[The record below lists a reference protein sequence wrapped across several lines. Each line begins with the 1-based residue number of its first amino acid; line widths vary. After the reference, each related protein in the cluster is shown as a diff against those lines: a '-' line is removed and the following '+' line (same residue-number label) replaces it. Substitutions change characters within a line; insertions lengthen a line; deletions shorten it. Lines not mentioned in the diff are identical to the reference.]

1 MKSLTWLAFLIAAT
15 AVSGCS
21 KIPTPSEF
29 YSGVD
34 LQAIVQQCAP
44 HDLKWGGHGSG
55 SSEGGSPLT
64 YHRNKRWDFQ
74 VEQDSLDTFV
84 NALKT
89 EIQKAVEDYGGRVTS
104 SVNLRK
110 NELPKALARRG
121 IKRTAEDGKENDMVG
136 LTGFQVNYEVGRMLG
151 EILVTVSRNDEV
163 SETNPYPL
171 NLSVDIFEPTSA
183 GHQPVVQPEPNTE
196 S

>member
-15 AVSGCS
+15 AVNGCS
-21 KIPTPSEF
+21 NPKIPPPSEF

-55 SSEGGSPLT
+55 RSEGGSPLT

-74 VEQDSLDTFV
+74 VEQDSFDTFV
-84 NALKT
+84 KVLKI
-89 EIQKAVEDYGGRVTS
+89 EIQKAVEDHGGRVTS
-104 SVNLRK
+104 SMNLDK

-121 IKRTAEDGKENDMVG
+121 IKRTAGDGKEIDMVG
-136 LTGFQVNYEVGRMLG
+136 LTGFQLNYEVGRMPG

-171 NLSVDIFEPTSA
+171 NLSVDIFEPASA
-183 GHQPVVQPEPNTE
+183 GLQPEPNTD